1 MTDVPNYRIPER
13 TANTMKLSKR
23 AAGALLL
30 AVGAGVAATQGVA
43 QAAAKT
49 PAEVAALEDGLATK
63 QVPFSIP
70 LSTPDS
76 PLPLLADG
84 GEIHGGI
91 PSSPLLPPS
100 GTGQSPTEP
109 IPDHVL
115 SALGGTKLGPSLGA
129 TLPLPELDQGARLG
143 SLDLDAPPAPLNVAG
158 PAVGLGRPVSFVQGE
173 SGRLTDAA
181 LTLDKVDPHLVTAP
195 VQAVPGAKASL
206 GGEQDQISVT
216 DSVKTLAGTTTA
228 MTGEMLNQA
237 NPAQTLTGA
246 LDQSQM

>member
-23 AAGALLL
+23 ATGALLL
-30 AVGAGVAATQGVA
+30 AVGAGVAAAQGVA

-49 PAEVAALEDGLATK
+49 PTEVAALEDGLATRE
-63 QVPFSIP
+63 VPFSIP
-70 LSTPDS
+70 LSTPNS

-109 IPDHVL
+109 IPDQVL
-115 SALGGTKLGPSLGA
+115 PALNGTKLGPSLGA
-129 TLPLPELDQGARLG
+129 RLPLPEVDKGATLG
-143 SLDLDAPPAPLNVAG
+143 TLDLDAPPAPLNLGG
-158 PAVGLGRPVSFVQGE
+158 PAVGLGRPVTFVQGE

-181 LTLDKVDPHLVTAP
+181 LSLDKVDPHVVTAP

-216 DSVKTLAGTTTA
+216 DSVKTLAATTTA
-228 MTGEMLNQA
+228 ISGEMLDQA
-237 NPAQTLTGA
+237 NPVRTLTGA
-246 LDQSQM
+246 LDRTQA